1 MATAGYSGTPL
12 VKKLGLSPALKVLL
26 LHPPDNYFQL
36 LEADLSSQL
45 CRPHKTE
52 TPDWVHLFAASRKIF
67 EKDMTTLKPLW
78 TKNTRIVI
86 WVSWYKKSAGI
97 PTDMTENIIRDYALQ
112 NGLVDI
118 KVCAVS
124 EQWSGLKLVVP
135 VKNR

>member
-12 VKKLGLSPALKVLL
+12 IKKLGLTPALKILL

-36 LEADLSSQL
+36 LETDLSPQL
-45 CRPHKTE
+45 CRSRE
-52 TPDWVHLFAASRKIF
+52 MPDWAHLFAASQKVF
-67 EKDMTTLKPLW
+67 EKSMATLKPLW
-78 TKNTRIVI
+78 TKNTRIII

-97 PTDMTENIIRDYALQ
+97 PTDLTENIIRDYALQ

-124 EQWSGLKLVVP
+124 EQWSALKLVVP